1 MFTETLLEYEGLPNE
16 DSWTMKL
23 EKTVHDLQEAMVDF
37 DYNFACVK
45 TRELDESS
53 SIVIT
58 RCKSDTYSYM
68 NHEKHV
74 TMCERVDDDTVVG
87 EEGGLSSTLA
97 LPLETFSLEYCERTH
112 AR

>member
-1 MFTETLLEYEGLPNE
+1 M
-16 DSWTMKL
+16 
-23 EKTVHDLQEAMVDF
+23 HDLQEAMVDF

-58 RCKSDTYSYM
+58 RSKSDAYSYM

-87 EEGGLSSTLA
+87 EEGRVVKHS
-97 LPLETFSLEYCERTH
+97 
-112 AR
+112 

>member
-1 MFTETLLEYEGLPNE
+1 MEYEGLPNE
-16 DSWTMKL
+16 DSWTMKR
-23 EKTVHDLQEAMVDF
+23 EKTVHNLQETMVDF
-37 DYNFACVK
+37 DFHLACVK

-58 RCKSDTYSYM
+58 RCKSDAYSYM

-87 EEGGLSSTLA
+87 EEEGLSSTLD
-97 LPLETFSLEYCERTH
+97 LPLETFSLEYCGRTH